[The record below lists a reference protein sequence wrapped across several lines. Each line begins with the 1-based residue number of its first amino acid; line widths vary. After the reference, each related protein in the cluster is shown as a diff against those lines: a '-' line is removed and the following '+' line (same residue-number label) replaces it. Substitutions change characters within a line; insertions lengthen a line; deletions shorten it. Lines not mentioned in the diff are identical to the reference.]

1 MPEMLSTA
9 ISGLLSFQ
17 RALST
22 TSHNISNV
30 NTDGYSRQQVDLQA
44 NTPTFTGNGYIGNG
58 VHVDSVERIYNEFL
72 TNEVRDTTSSFSRV
86 GKLADL
92 GAQIDNILADP
103 VGGISPILQN
113 FFSSVQDVADDPTS
127 STARYEMI
135 SSAQTLADR
144 YNNIDNRF
152 EEIQQNLVTETR
164 TVVDEI
170 NTLVASIRDV
180 NLAINESN
188 ANGVVSNQSA
198 DLLDK
203 RDLLLTQLSEKVDI
217 SVITDSDNQVSI
229 FIGKGQTMLTGTN
242 AFSLSSQSDPADP
255 MREIITYNGLVT
267 AYDISDSLSGGEL
280 GGILEFE
287 ANYLLPARNAL
298 GRSAIGLAETFNA
311 QMRDGMDL
319 NGNLGQNFFTYTAPQ
334 SISSTSN
341 AGTATVSTVV
351 SDVTALS
358 TDDYQLDFDGANW
371 VLTSDSGTNTTVADA
386 SPATTTIIF
395 EGLTLSIDG
404 TTAVAGD
411 QFTIKPT
418 IEAAARLQTII
429 SDPNLIAAAAPI
441 LSAAS
446 LANLGSVEI
455 SAGQVT
461 DITDANLLN
470 TATLTFDNPATTLTA
485 DVDVVVSAVTYL
497 AGAAIPYSNNMIIEA
512 NGWQVNLNGTA
523 EAGDVFTVSSNA
535 GGSGDNRNALNLA
548 NLQNTGI
555 FDGGVANY
563 QEDYGTLVGQVGS
576 RVAAAN
582 LERDAQETLLLQ
594 TLNSRDSVTGVNL
607 DEEAADLVRYQQA
620 YEATARI
627 ISTAQTIFETLLN
640 STR

>member
-30 NTDGYSRQQVDLQA
+30 NTEGYSRQKVDLQA

-58 VHVDSVERIYNEFL
+58 VHVDSVQRIYNEFL

-113 FFSSVQDVADDPTS
+113 FFSSVQDVADDPAS

-152 EEIQQNLVTETR
+152 EEIQQNLITETR
-164 TVVDEI
+164 IVVGEI
-170 NTLVASIRDV
+170 NTLITSIRDV
-180 NLAINESN
+180 NMAINESN

-582 LERDAQETLLLQ
+582 LERDAQQTLLLQ

>member
-30 NTDGYSRQQVDLQA
+30 NTDGYSRQQVDLKSS
-44 NTPTFTGNGYIGNG
+44 TPTFTGNGYIGNG
-58 VHVDSVERIYNEFL
+58 VYVDSVARIYNEFL

-86 GKLADL
+86 EKLADL
-92 GAQIDNILADP
+92 GASVDNILADP
-103 VGGISPILQN
+103 VGGISPILQD
-113 FFSSVQDVADDPTS
+113 FFSSVQGVADDPAS

-135 SSAQTLADR
+135 FSAQTLADR
-144 YNNIDNRF
+144 YNNIDSRF

-164 TVVDEI
+164 TVVGEI
-170 NTLVASIRDV
+170 NTLVASIRDL

-203 RDLLLTQLSEKVDI
+203 RDLLVNELAEKVDI
-217 SVITDSDNQVSI
+217 SVITDTDNQISI
-229 FIGKGQTMLTGTN
+229 FIGKGQTMLTGTS
-242 AFSLSSQSDPADP
+242 AFSISSESDPANPTRD
-255 MREIITYNGLVT
+255 IITYNGLVT
-267 AYDISDSLSGGEL
+267 AYDISDSLSGGAL

-287 ANYLLPARNAL
+287 ASYLLPARNAL

-319 NGNLGQNFFTYTAPQ
+319 NGDLGQDFFSYTAPL
-334 SISSTSN
+334 SYSSTGN

-351 SDVTALS
+351 SDATALS
-358 TDDYQLDFDGANW
+358 TDDYQLEFDGANW
-371 VLTSDSGTNTTVADA
+371 VLSSASGTSTTVVDA
-386 SPATTTIIF
+386 SPATTTIVF

-411 QFTIKPT
+411 QFTVQPT
-418 IEAAARLQTII
+418 IEGAAALQTII
-429 SDPNLIAAAAPI
+429 GDPNLIAAAVPI
-441 LSAAS
+441 QSNAS
-446 LANLGSVEI
+446 LANLGGVEI
-455 SAGQVT
+455 SAGAVT
-461 DITDANLLN
+461 DISNASLLN

-485 DVDVVVSAVTYL
+485 DVDVVVSTVTYL
-497 AGAAIPYSNNMIIEA
+497 AGAAIPYSDNMVLEA
-512 NGWQVNLNGTA
+512 NGWQVSLNGPP
-523 EAGDVFTVSSNA
+523 EAGDIFTISSNA
-535 GGSGDNRNALNLA
+535 GGTGDNRNALNLA

-555 FDGGVANY
+555 FDGGTANY
-563 QEDYGTLVGQVGS
+563 QEDYGTLVGLVGS

-582 LERDAQETLLLQ
+582 LERDAQQTLLLQ
-594 TLNSRDSVTGVNL
+594 TLNNRDSVTGVNL

>member
-30 NTDGYSRQQVDLQA
+30 NTEGYSRQKVDLQA

-58 VHVDSVERIYNEFL
+58 VHVDSVQRIYNEFL

-113 FFSSVQDVADDPTS
+113 FFSSVQDVADDPAS

-152 EEIQQNLVTETR
+152 EEIQQNLITETR
-164 TVVDEI
+164 IVVGEI
-170 NTLVASIRDV
+170 NTLITSIRDV
-180 NLAINESN
+180 NMAINESN

-497 AGAAIPYSNNMIIEA
+497 AGAAIPYSNNMVIEA

-582 LERDAQETLLLQ
+582 LERDAQQTLLLQ